1 MWAIEHTSLRTSHR
15 NQEWTRSNRAKAQ
28 QVYRHGHQR
37 TRDVSILQS
46 PKMACS
52 GSIQTLHQKNFIF
65 SFSFSYI
72 IYFTQKKKKKNSQ
85 FLFRLVRG
93 LSIIFVLLVL
103 ILKHLPRAARDEKV
117 KENASGDHHAPGGTM
132 WEPDRDGVLEA
143 ALPRTW
149 HQQGWHS
156 RRFRYSGPFSS
167 HFHF

>member
-1 MWAIEHTSLRTSHR
+1 MVLVI
-15 NQEWTRSNRAKAQ
+15 
-28 QVYRHGHQR
+28 
-37 TRDVSILQS
+37 
-46 PKMACS
+46 
-52 GSIQTLHQKNFIF
+52 
-65 SFSFSYI
+65 
-72 IYFTQKKKKKNSQ
+72 
-85 FLFRLVRG
+85 FRLVRG
-93 LSIIFVLLVL
+93 LSIIFLLLVL

-156 RRFRYSGPFSS
+156 RRFRYSGPFPS